1 MSDKKWLLTGVK
13 RTRVHEIRLLAD
25 SAEEAIALAKGGYRF
40 SKVTSCEEDPPVRL
54 GRHTSFGVL
63 AANDHGTSRAP
74 GYSYLRKT

>member
-40 SKVTSCEEDPPVRL
+40 SKVTSCEEDPPCWRQTITVPRGRL
-54 GRHTSFGVL
+54 DIHT
-63 AANDHGTSRAP
+63 
-74 GYSYLRKT
+74 